1 MATSNTIDL
10 SLLPPPDVVEQ
21 LDYERILETRK
32 ARIIALFAAE
42 DREAVAKT
50 LALESEPLT
59 IQLEEN
65 AERELILRQRVNEAA
80 RAVLLAFAKGADL
93 ENIAAEYGVQRLT
106 IRAEDL
112 TVSPPVEAVMEPDDE
127 LRDRAQ
133 LAWEG
138 LSTAGPSGAYEFHA
152 RSAHG
157 QIADASAISPDPC
170 DVLMS
175 ILSRDGDGTASET
188 ILAAAR
194 LALNDEDIRP
204 MGDRVTVKSSV
215 IRRYNVRATL
225 HLKGQGPGRS
235 VATAAANASIGAFVN
250 RPRRQGVSVWRSAL
264 TAALHV
270 EGVDHLVLHEPAADI
285 LLQPTEA
292 GTCISV
298 SIDIAGGTDN
308 G

>member
-32 ARIIALFAAE
+32 ARIIALFAVE
-42 DREAVAKT
+42 DRDAVAKT

-112 TVSPPVEAVMEPDDE
+112 TASPPIEAVMESDDE

-138 LSTAGPSGAYEFHA
+138 LSTAGPRGAYEFHA

-170 DVLMS
+170 DVLVS
-175 ILSRDGDGTASET
+175 ILSREGDGTASET

-204 MGDRVTVKSSV
+204 MGDRVAVKSSI

-235 VATAAANASIGAFVN
+235 VATATANASISAFVN
-250 RPRRQGVSVWRSAL
+250 RPRRQGISVWRSAL
-264 TAALHV
+264 IAALHV

-292 GTCISV
+292 GTCIAVSV
-298 SIDIAGGTDN
+298 DVAGDTGN

>member
-93 ENIAAEYGVQRLT
+93 ENIAAEYGVKRLT

-138 LSTAGPSGAYEFHA
+138 LSTAGPRGAYEFHA

-157 QIADASAISPDPC
+157 KIADASAISPDPC
-170 DVLMS
+170 DVLVS
-175 ILSRDGDGTASET
+175 ILSRDGDGTASDT

-204 MGDRVTVKSSV
+204 MGDRVTVKSSI

-235 VATAAANASIGAFVN
+235 VATATAKTSIGAFVN

-292 GTCISV
+292 GTCIEV
-298 SIDIAGGTDN
+298 SIEIAGGADN

>member
-42 DREAVAKT
+42 DRDAVAKT

-112 TVSPPVEAVMEPDDE
+112 TASPPIEAVMESDDE

-138 LSTAGPSGAYEFHA
+138 LSTAGPRGAYEFHA

-170 DVLMS
+170 DVLVS
-175 ILSRDGDGTASET
+175 ILSREGDGTASET

-204 MGDRVTVKSSV
+204 MGDRVAVKSSV

-235 VATAAANASIGAFVN
+235 VATATANASISAFVN
-250 RPRRQGVSVWRSAL
+250 RPRRQGISVWRSAL
-264 TAALHV
+264 IAALHV

-292 GTCISV
+292 GTCVTISV
-298 SIDIAGGTDN
+298 EVAGDTGN

>member
-80 RAVLLAFAKGADL
+80 RAVLLAFAKRADL

-112 TVSPPVEAVMEPDDE
+112 TVSPPVEAVMESDDE

-138 LSTAGPSGAYEFHA
+138 LSTAGPRGAYEFHA

-170 DVLMS
+170 DVLVS
-175 ILSRDGDGTASET
+175 ILSREGDGTASET

-194 LALNDEDIRP
+194 IALNDEDIRP
-204 MGDRVTVKSSV
+204 MGDRVAVKSSV
-215 IRRYNVRATL
+215 IRLYNVRATL

-235 VATAAANASIGAFVN
+235 VATAAADASIGAFVN

-292 GTCISV
+292 GTCVSV
-298 SIDIAGGTDN
+298 SIEIAGGAGN

>member
-21 LDYERILETRK
+21 LDYEQILETRK

-42 DREAVAKT
+42 DRDAVAKT

-65 AERELILRQRVNEAA
+65 SERELILRQRINEAA

-93 ENIAAEYGVQRLT
+93 ENIAAEYGVQRLI

-112 TVSPPVEAVMEPDDE
+112 TVSPPIDAVMEADDE

-138 LSTAGPSGAYEFHA
+138 LSTAGPRGAYEFHA

-170 DVLMS
+170 DVLVS

-235 VATAAANASIGAFVN
+235 VATATVNASIGAFVN

-292 GTCISV
+292 GTCVEV
-298 SIDIAGGTDN
+298 SIEVAGGTDN

>member
-93 ENIAAEYGVQRLT
+93 ENIAAEYGVKRLT

-138 LSTAGPSGAYEFHA
+138 LSTAGPRGAYEFHA

-170 DVLMS
+170 DVLVS

-188 ILAAAR
+188 ILGAAR

-204 MGDRVTVKSSV
+204 MGDRVTVKSSI

-235 VATAAANASIGAFVN
+235 VATATANASIGAFVN

-270 EGVDHLVLHEPAADI
+270 EGVDHLVLHEPAGDI

-292 GTCISV
+292 GTCIDV
-298 SIDIAGGTDN
+298 SIQIAGGADN

>member
-32 ARIIALFAAE
+32 AHIIALFAAE
-42 DREAVAKT
+42 DRDAVAKT
-50 LALESEPLT
+50 LALETEPLT

-112 TVSPPVEAVMEPDDE
+112 TASPPIEAVMESDDE

-138 LSTAGPSGAYEFHA
+138 LSTAGPRGAYEFHA

-170 DVLMS
+170 DVLVS
-175 ILSRDGDGTASET
+175 ILSREGDGTASEA
-188 ILAAAR
+188 ILGAAR
-194 LALNDEDIRP
+194 TALNDEDIRP
-204 MGDRVTVKSSV
+204 MGDRVAVKSSV

-235 VATAAANASIGAFVN
+235 VATATANASISAFVN
-250 RPRRQGVSVWRSAL
+250 RPRRQGISVWRSAL
-264 TAALHV
+264 IAALHV

-292 GTCISV
+292 GTCVTISV
-298 SIDIAGGTDN
+298 EVAGDTGN

>member
-10 SLLPPPDVVEQ
+10 SLLPAPDVVEQ

-32 ARIIALFAAE
+32 ARLIALFASE
-42 DREAVAKT
+42 DRDAVVKA

-80 RAVLLAFAKGADL
+80 RAVLLAFAKGSDL

-106 IRAEDL
+106 IRPADP
-112 TVSPPVEAVMEPDDE
+112 TTFPPTPALMELDDE

-138 LSTAGPSGAYEFHA
+138 LSTAGPRGAYEFHA

-157 QIADASAISPDPC
+157 QVADATAISPEPC
-170 DVLMS
+170 DVLVS
-175 ILSRDGDGTASET
+175 VLSREGDGTASEA
-188 ILAAAR
+188 ILSAVR
-194 LALNDEDIRP
+194 LALNDENIRP
-204 MGDRVTVKSSV
+204 LGDRVTVHSSV
-215 IRRYNVRATL
+215 IRQFNVRATL
-225 HLKGQGPGRS
+225 HLKGQGPGRD
-235 VATAAANASIGAFVN
+235 VALAAAHTAVSSFVN
-250 RPRRQGVSVWRSAL
+250 RPRRQGISVWRSAL

-270 EGVDHLVLHEPAADI
+270 EGVDHLDLHEPAADI
-285 LLQPTEA
+285 LLQATEA
-292 GTCISV
+292 GTCMN
-298 SIDIAGGTDN
+298 IAIGMAGEAEN

>member
-93 ENIAAEYGVQRLT
+93 ENIAAEYGVKRLT

-138 LSTAGPSGAYEFHA
+138 LSTAGPRGAYEFHA

-157 QIADASAISPDPC
+157 QIADASAISPEPC
-170 DVLMS
+170 DVLVS
-175 ILSRDGDGTASET
+175 ILSRDGDGTATAS

-204 MGDRVTVKSSV
+204 MGDRVAVKSSV

-235 VATAAANASIGAFVN
+235 VATATANASISTFVN

-285 LLQPTEA
+285 LLEPTEA
-292 GTCISV
+292 GTCVSV
-298 SIDIAGGTDN
+298 SIEIADRADN

>member
-21 LDYERILETRK
+21 LDYEQILETRK

-42 DREAVAKT
+42 DRDAVAKT

-65 AERELILRQRVNEAA
+65 SERELILRQRINEAA

-93 ENIAAEYGVQRLT
+93 ENIAAEYGVQRLI

-112 TVSPPVEAVMEPDDE
+112 TVSPRIDAVMEADDE

-138 LSTAGPSGAYEFHA
+138 LSTAGPRGAYEFHA

-170 DVLMS
+170 DVLVS

-188 ILAAAR
+188 VIAAAR

-235 VATAAANASIGAFVN
+235 VATATANASIGAFVN

-292 GTCISV
+292 GTCVEV
-298 SIDIAGGTDN
+298 SIEVAGGTDN

>member
-32 ARIIALFAAE
+32 ARIMALFAAE
-42 DREAVAKT
+42 DREAVSKT

-65 AERELILRQRVNEAA
+65 AERELILRQRINEAA

-138 LSTAGPSGAYEFHA
+138 LSTAGPRGAYEFHA

-170 DVLMS
+170 DVLVS
-175 ILSRDGDGTASET
+175 ILSRDGDGTASDA

-194 LALNDEDIRP
+194 LALNDEDVRP
-204 MGDRVTVKSSV
+204 MGDRVAVNSSV

-235 VATAAANASIGAFVN
+235 VATATANASINAFVN

-292 GTCISV
+292 GTCVAVSV
-298 SIDIAGGTDN
+298 DVADGAGN
-308 G
+308 E

>member
-32 ARIIALFAAE
+32 ARIIALFAAQ
-42 DREAVAKT
+42 DRDAVAKT

-65 AERELILRQRVNEAA
+65 AERELILRQRINEAA

-93 ENIAAEYGVQRLT
+93 ENIAAEYGVQRLI

-112 TVSPPVEAVMEPDDE
+112 TVSPPIDAVMEPDDE
-127 LRDRAQ
+127 LRDRSQ

-138 LSTAGPSGAYEFHA
+138 LSTAGPRGAYEFHA

-157 QIADASAISPDPC
+157 QVADASAISPDPC
-170 DVLMS
+170 DVLVS

-235 VATAAANASIGAFVN
+235 VATATANASIAAFVN

-292 GTCISV
+292 GTCVEV
-298 SIDIAGGTDN
+298 SIEVAGGTDN

>member
-42 DREAVAKT
+42 DRDAVAKT

-138 LSTAGPSGAYEFHA
+138 LSTAGPRGAYEFHA

-170 DVLMS
+170 DVLVS
-175 ILSRDGDGTASET
+175 ILSREGDGTASDT
-188 ILAAAR
+188 ILTAAR
-194 LALNDEDIRP
+194 SALNDEDIRP
-204 MGDRVTVKSSV
+204 MGDRVAVKSSV

-235 VATAAANASIGAFVN
+235 VTTATANASISAFVN
-250 RPRRQGVSVWRSAL
+250 RPRRQGISVWRSAL
-264 TAALHV
+264 IAALHV

-292 GTCISV
+292 GTCIAVSV
-298 SIDIAGGTDN
+298 DVAGDTGN